1 MVHGN
6 LAVAGALIACAAP
19 KSSCMAVVP
28 RGPGPHD
35 FATFLNL
42 PLDATEALDIAANAD
57 SEPIDI
63 GLLNKSQVLL
73 LHLC

>member
-1 MVHGN
+1 
-6 LAVAGALIACAAP
+6 
-19 KSSCMAVVP
+19 MAVVP

-42 PLDATEALDIAANAD
+42 PLNATEALDIAANGD

-63 GLLNKSQVLL
+63 GLLNKSQVRF
-73 LHLC
+73 LHLLGSWPNRLHQV